1 MSGVQSNSDF
11 KKPLTGV
18 RADSKFM
25 VYVTVYECIDKG
37 RKEIPAL
44 FTKLLEKVEFYE
56 CL

>member
-1 MSGVQSNSDF
+1 MPGVQSNSDL

-37 RKEIPAL
+37 RKAIPAL